1 MTEEELYSETES
13 LIEQFRLLDS
23 VKQCKELKKAL
34 RDDKRLN
41 EIETDRKRLQANIK
55 FLKDA
60 KKDECMKIC
69 KELQIEYDN
78 DPLVINYRESKA
90 EIDDILSILTDSM
103 I

>member
-23 VKQCKELKKAL
+23 VKQYKGLKKAL
-34 RDDKRLN
+34 RGDKRLN
-41 EIETDRKRLQANIK
+41 GIEADRKRLQANIK
-55 FLKDA
+55 FLKNA